1 MGQRAGHTIVVFLVD
16 TQVFF
21 ALAVA
26 MFASLILIPTCIYVM
41 FANQLGRGARWTW
54 AVTILV
60 SAGISVWNWIS
71 LLADVKRCEDIVLH
85 QPSNV
90 SKADWLALGPICMT
104 STQLHVA
111 LQFVTIAML
120 ISALAWNWQV
130 TRRASEPDRP

>member
-1 MGQRAGHTIVVFLVD
+1 VVFLVD

-71 LLADVKRCEDIVLH
+71 LLADVKRCEDIVLQ
-85 QPSNV
+85 QPSTV
-90 SKADWLALGPICMT
+90 AKADWLTLGPICT
-104 STQLHVA
+104 TTTQLHAA
-111 LQFVTIAML
+111 LQFVIIVML
-120 ISALAWNWQV
+120 ISALVWNRQI
-130 TRRASEPDRP
+130 TRRIADPGRP